1 MKKNPPDFG
10 DLLSFL
16 LLFLL
21 SVSLVQFFLF
31 FFTLM
36 NVNTVRRNKAKSVKK
51 KKVESGERSCD
62 GYTEQK
68 NWNVIIIIT
77 IFGYDSHLT
86 GDYRAV
92 H

>member
-36 NVNTVRRNKAKSVKK
+36 NVNIVRRNKAKSVKK
-51 KKVESGERSCD
+51 KKRSKVAND
-62 GYTEQK
+62 LAMGTPNK
-68 NWNVIIIIT
+68 KIGT
-77 IFGYDSHLT
+77 
-86 GDYRAV
+86 
-92 H
+92 